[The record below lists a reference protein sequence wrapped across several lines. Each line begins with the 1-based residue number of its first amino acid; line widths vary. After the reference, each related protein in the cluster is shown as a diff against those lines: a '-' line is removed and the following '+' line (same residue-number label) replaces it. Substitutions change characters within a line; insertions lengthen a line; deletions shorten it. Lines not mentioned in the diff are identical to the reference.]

1 MHRKSKTWK
10 SRQSVV
16 CLSLERHPLH
26 VAGML
31 ILGESSGQFLANGRV
46 DGSQTGNFVRLV
58 QPWGK
63 YAVRARAGLPAE
75 ISFFAERRWLA
86 CAQWRRADG

>member
-31 ILGESSGQFLANGRV
+31 ILGESSGQFLATGESTALRRGISSGWSSLGASTPYALGPACQRKFHFLQRG
-46 DGSQTGNFVRLV
+46 DG
-58 QPWGK
+58 
-63 YAVRARAGLPAE
+63 
-75 ISFFAERRWLA
+75 
-86 CAQWRRADG
+86 